1 MQGQVSRPSR
11 DGSREEDPRQAT
23 PVELAA
29 VLMDAVCR
37 TTVQEKD
44 SIEQLALTLDANAG
58 RIVSELMYL
67 RAFAV
72 DLALEV
78 ELGDDSGRDYIMG
91 HYSSHWARIDDQV
104 PGTVTELSEH
114 LDRYREAVRHP
125 AGQGRLGES
134 VGAMFA
140 DRCRVESGRSDLA
153 LFGAAMFTSLYDEV
167 ARLLADV
174 ELVLE

>member
-1 MQGQVSRPSR
+1 MHGKVIRPSKEAVK
-11 DGSREEDPRQAT
+11 EEDSRQAT

-44 SIEQLALTLDANAG
+44 SIEQLALTLDADAG

-78 ELGDDSGRDYIMG
+78 ELGDDSIRDHIMG

-104 PGTVTELSEH
+104 PGTLTELSWH
-114 LDRYREAVRHP
+114 LDRYCEAVRHP
-125 AGQGRLGES
+125 AGRGVLAEL
-134 VGAMFA
+134 VGAIFA
-140 DRCRVESGRSDLA
+140 DQCGAASGRSDLA
-153 LFGAAMFTSLYDEV
+153 LFGAAMFKSLYDEV